1 MAETN
6 NGTVGVR
13 RQYGNTQG
21 QYDNYSWSTL
31 DLFGTP
37 DAPGLYPQMRYK
49 NVQIKKSMDDRRNFL
64 ASIQIEF
71 AGKNAKQLNAWWKT
85 FQAANRAKGFRF
97 TLGSFMANQLDQIST
112 YGFSL
117 QEKRWEAD
125 PDIGP
130 ILYVWQIDPVTIF
143 EFDQPNGRDTKP
155 ENIRFWNTKA
165 ATQLYLPAD
174 QFYLE
179 SNPVFPGNFWGLSE
193 LYPLIQ
199 DYLALDAEYKLY
211 LEARMIEKGIIVAQ
225 ENTEGTTE
233 ASYRNMTTTLQGV
246 LRGQS
251 PAIIMDKGWNPLS
264 VLQYNNGTDAVAQ
277 FNTARDKFD
286 ERVKLYFDS
295 TLATL
300 GLSSTGSR
308 ALGETFKIAD
318 QQKFEAFLENYFED
332 FLASEF
338 MLDILDHLEIN
349 PEDVELAT
357 PGIQSSSDKFD
368 PAAVLT
374 FMKDTG
380 VTFESLGEENQRIL
394 FGSLGLDFDVYKKAN
409 APAPVPEDGTIA
421 PTTLSEEL
429 PFVLPST
436 ASQIAAE
443 ALLERSKRASAEKG
457 LSMREL
463 DLAKRIAAGDELS
476 KLDIAQLR
484 SWFANND
491 PNNDPN
497 NHIMAYEYDCLGGE
511 DMQAALFPGPA
522 PDQESVMKA
531 LDDIDLVPTEQ
542 MQREAQKGLD
552 LRKEFKR
559 GGTAVG
565 VARARDIA
573 NAKNLSP
580 ETVARMSSFFSRH
593 EKSVKE
599 GKGFEHGSEGYP
611 SAGKIAWLLWGGEG
625 GMDWAKR
632 KQDEIRRVRGE
643 KV

>member
-1 MAETN
+1 MATEN
-6 NGTVGVR
+6 NSLVGVR
-13 RQYGNTQG
+13 RQYAQNQG
-21 QYDNYSWSTL
+21 TYDAYSWSTM
-31 DLFGTP
+31 DLFGMP
-37 DAPGLYPQMRYK
+37 DAPGLYPQMRYRT
-49 NVQIKKSMDDRRNFL
+49 VQIKKSLDDRRNFL
-64 ASIQIEF
+64 ASIKVEF
-71 AGKNAKQLNAWWKT
+71 AGKHARQLNSWWET
-85 FQAANRAKGFRF
+85 FQSANQSKGFRF
-97 TLGSFMANQLDQIST
+97 TLSSFMANQLDNIST

-117 QEKRWEAD
+117 QEKRWEMD
-125 PDIGP
+125 PDLGP
-130 ILYVWQIDPVTIF
+130 LLYVWQIDPVTIY
-143 EFDQPNGRDTKP
+143 EFDQPDGRITKP
-155 ENIRFWNTKA
+155 AQIRFWNTKA
-165 ATQLYLPAD
+165 ATQLYLSAE

-179 SNPVFPGNFWGLSE
+179 SNPIFPGNFWGLSD

-211 LEARMIEKGIIVAQ
+211 LEARMIEKGIIIAQ

-233 ASYRNMTTTLQGV
+233 ASYRNMTTALQGV

-251 PAIIMDKGWNPLS
+251 PAIIMDKGWAPLS
-264 VLQYNNGTDAVAQ
+264 VLQYNNGTDAVTQ

-286 ERVKLYFDS
+286 ERIKLYFDS

-300 GLSSTGSR
+300 GLSTSGSR

-338 MLDILDHLEIN
+338 MLDICRVLEI
-349 PEDVELAT
+349 PAEEVQLAT

-394 FGSLGLDFDVYKKAN
+394 FGSLGLDFDVYKAAN
-409 APAPVPEDGTIA
+409 APAPTPEGDIIT
-421 PTTLSEEL
+421 PTTLSEDL
-429 PFVLPST
+429 PFVLPSV
-436 ASQIAAE
+436 ASQVAAE
-443 ALLERSKRASAEKG
+443 ALLERSKRPSAEKG

-463 DLAKRIAAGDELS
+463 DLAKRIASGDELS
-476 KLDIAQLR
+476 KLDINQLKG
-484 SWFANND
+484 WFSKND
-491 PNNDPN
+491 PDLYPD
-497 NHIMAYEYDCLGGE
+497 NHIMAYEFDCLGGE
-511 DMQAALFPGPA
+511 DMRAALNPGPSEES
-522 PDQESVMKA
+522 ESVMKT
-531 LDDIDLVPTEQ
+531 LEDIDLKPTEQ

-552 LRKEFKR
+552 LRRQFGR

-573 NAKNLSP
+573 NGKNLSP
-580 ETVARMSSFFSRH
+580 ETVSRMVSFFSRH

-599 GKGFEHGSEGYP
+599 GKGFKHGDEGYP

-625 GMDWAKR
+625 GYDWAKR
-632 KQDEIRRVRGE
+632 KQDEVRRVRGE

>member
-1 MAETN
+1 MAIEN
-6 NGTVGVR
+6 NSIVGVR

-21 QYDNYSWSTL
+21 QYDNYSWSGL

-37 DAPGLYPQMRYK
+37 DAPGLLYQMRYK
-49 NVQIKKSMDDRRNFL
+49 AVQIKKSMDDRRNFL
-64 ASIQIEF
+64 ASIKVEF
-71 AGKNAKQLNAWWKT
+71 AGKHAKQLNNWWKT
-85 FQAANRAKGFRF
+85 FQVANQSKGFRF
-97 TLGSFMANQLDQIST
+97 TLSSFMASQLDQIST

-117 QEKRWEAD
+117 QEKRWEMD
-125 PDIGP
+125 PDLGP
-130 ILYVWQIDPVTIF
+130 LLYVWQIDPVTIF
-143 EFDQPNGRDTKP
+143 EFDQPDGRLTKP
-155 ENIRFWNTKA
+155 AQIRFWNTKA
-165 ATQLYLPAD
+165 ATQLYLSAD

-179 SNPVFPGNFWGLSE
+179 SNPIFPGNFWGLSD

-225 ENTEGTTE
+225 ENSEGTTE
-233 ASYRNMTTTLQGV
+233 ASYRNMTTALQGV

-251 PAIIMDKGWNPLS
+251 PAIIMDKGWAPLS
-264 VLQYNNGTDAVAQ
+264 VLQYNNGTDAVTQ

-286 ERVKLYFDS
+286 ERIKLYFDS

-300 GLSSTGSR
+300 GLSTSGSR

-332 FLASEF
+332 FLASEL
-338 MLDILDHLEIN
+338 MLDICKVLEI
-349 PEDVELAT
+349 PAEEVELAT

-394 FGSLGLDFDVYKKAN
+394 FGSLGLDFDVYKAAN
-409 APAPVPEDGTIA
+409 KPAPAPEDGTIT
-421 PTTLSEEL
+421 PTTLSEDL
-429 PFVLPST
+429 PFILPPA
-436 ASQIAAE
+436 ASQVAAE
-443 ALLERSKRASAEKG
+443 ALLERSKRPSAEKG

-463 DLAKRIAAGDELS
+463 DLAKRIASGDELS
-476 KLDIAQLR
+476 KLDINQLKG
-484 SWFANND
+484 WFSKND
-491 PNNDPN
+491 PDEYPD

-511 DMQAALFPGPA
+511 DMKAALFPGPSEES
-522 PDQESVMKA
+522 ESVMKT
-531 LDDIDLVPTEQ
+531 LEDIDLVPTEQ

-552 LRKEFKR
+552 LRRQFGR

-573 NAKNLSP
+573 NAKSLSP
-580 ETVARMSSFFSRH
+580 ETISRMVSFFSRH

-599 GKGFEHGSEGYP
+599 GKGFKHGSEGYP

-625 GMDWAKR
+625 GFDWAKR

-643 KV
+643 RV